1 MRPYAVFLLV
11 CLSLTLLPSL
21 QAQDVP
27 PTPNEVQ
34 RVEAIATQVSI
45 EIEQGVG
52 AAQNETSRA
61 FNLLGLFEA
70 IGFFVTVG
78 AGLGGLF
85 GVFQLFSAR
94 QDLQQVRKDL
104 LDEAQQLR
112 ASFAEEI
119 NRREQELRLLEN
131 NLMERAKVQAIDTS
145 HALLANAMLPLGE
158 RQYRAGDY
166 VGALNTY
173 MRALELD
180 RHNPVVHQRI
190 GYVYTQKGDLEQA
203 KQHYESA
210 IEREK
215 NFAPALAGLG
225 FVNRRLGET
234 IDKFLVNNDHLS
246 ATERIEK
253 QVERDQL
260 FNKAEGLLL
269 QALALSPRLVD
280 DDGESWWGVLGG
292 LYKRRGQLDQALE
305 AYKQVTEVTPESS
318 YGYGNLAML
327 YMKKGEYDLMLKTY
341 ERVERIAATEALAET
356 GNFWGYSDLTTARF
370 AIGKVFEANES
381 LPMAIT
387 LAPMD
392 SPYMLKGLQDTLCD
406 LMAVVPPDRR
416 PPIESAIQEITLTL
430 NERESMRHGV

>member
-1 MRPYAVFLLV
+1 MRPLAVFLLL
-11 CLSLTLLPSL
+11 CLCLAVLPAIH
-21 QAQDVP
+21 AQDT
-27 PTPNEVQ
+27 PTPSDAQ
-34 RVEAIATQVSI
+34 RVESIATQIAV
-45 EIEQGVG
+45 EIDQGVE
-52 AAQNETSRA
+52 AAQNETGRA

-104 LDEAQQLR
+104 IEEAQQLR

-119 NRREQELRLLEN
+119 QRREQELRLLEN
-131 NLMERAKVQAIDTS
+131 NLMERAKTQAIDTS

-203 KQHYESA
+203 KQHYELA

-225 FVNRRLGET
+225 FVNRRLGEA
-234 IDKFLVNNDHLS
+234 IDRTLLNNDHLT
-246 ATERIEK
+246 AGERVEK
-253 QVERDQL
+253 QVERDRL

-292 LYKRRGQLDQALE
+292 LYKRRGQTDQALE

-318 YGYGNLAML
+318 YGYNNLAML

-341 ERVERIAATEALAET
+341 ARVERIAATEALAET
-356 GNFWGYSDLTTARF
+356 GNFWGYSDLTVARF
-370 AIGKVFEANES
+370 ALGKGFEANES

-387 LAPMD
+387 LAPVD
-392 SPYMLKGLQDTLCD
+392 SPYMLQGMLDTLCD
-406 LMAVVPPDRR
+406 LLNVIQEDRR
-416 PPIESAIQEITLTL
+416 PAIESAIQEIRLSL
-430 NERESMRHGV
+430 SERESVRHSV